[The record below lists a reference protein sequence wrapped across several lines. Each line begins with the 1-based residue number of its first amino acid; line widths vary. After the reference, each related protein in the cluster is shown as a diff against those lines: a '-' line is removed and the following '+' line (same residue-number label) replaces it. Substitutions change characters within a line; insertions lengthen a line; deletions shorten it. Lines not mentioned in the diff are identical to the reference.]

1 MPCCTNCRPA
11 PRSCPDAAV
20 SSLLVSALRDVV
32 GAAHVLVDA
41 DVRATYETDWLGQ
54 THGTT
59 PAVVRPGSAQ
69 EVAAVL
75 GVCAAAGV
83 AVVPQGGNTGLVGG
97 SVPRGGAVLL
107 SMQRCSSLSTVD
119 TLSMQVTAGAGVTI
133 EHLQQHARAAG
144 LDFAVDWGA
153 RATATVGGAVN
164 TNAGGSRVVRFGT
177 MRAQVMGLQAVFADG
192 SIVTQLEGLP
202 KETAGPHLPSL
213 LVGSEGTLAVVTAAR
228 LRLVPW
234 FRATAAAL
242 VACDSLVDAVSLLPQ
257 LRQLPNLDAVE
268 LLMPEALAIACKFL
282 DVRPPVAP
290 SSAGAF
296 VMVDCAAH
304 HDPTDELASLL
315 ANERGVLAVGLQR
328 DLLYRI
334 RDHVT
339 IAIGALGVPLKLD
352 VAVPVQHLDRLV
364 RRVTAAV
371 PGDARLVIFGHL
383 AEGNLHVNVL
393 GAGEAAPLLRERV
406 LEAAIELGGTIS
418 AEHGIGVAK
427 ADWLERLKG
436 PAAYAALRA
445 IKSALDPTNLLNP
458 GVLYPDL
465 PTRHDPQP
473 RFT

>member
-1 MPCCTNCRPA
+1 M
-11 PRSCPDAAV
+11 
-20 SSLLVSALRDVV
+20 SSLLVTALRNVV
-32 GAAHVLVDA
+32 GADHVLVDA
-41 DVRATYETDWLGQ
+41 DLRATYETDWLRQ
-54 THGTT
+54 WTGTT
-59 PAVVRPGSAQ
+59 PAVVRPGSAE

-97 SVPRGGAVLL
+97 SVPRDGAVLL
-107 SMQRCSSLSTVD
+107 SMQRFTALGPVDALSL
-119 TLSMQVTAGAGVTI
+119 QVTAGAGVTI
-133 EHLQQHARAAG
+133 EQLQLHARAAG

-153 RATATVGGAVN
+153 RSTATVGGAVS

-228 LRLVPW
+228 LKLVPW
-234 FRATAAAL
+234 YRSTAAAL
-242 VACDSLVDAVSLLPQ
+242 IACDSLVNAVSLLPR
-257 LRQLPNLDAVE
+257 LRELTSLDAVE
-268 LLMPEALAIACKFL
+268 LILPEALTIACSHLSVK
-282 DVRPPVAP
+282 PPLEP

-304 HDPTDELASLL
+304 RDPTDELAALL
-315 ANERGVLAVGLQR
+315 KDERGVLAVGAQR

-334 RDHVT
+334 RDHIT
-339 IAIGALGVPLKLD
+339 IAIGARGAPLKLD

-364 RRVTAAV
+364 RRVQAAV
-371 PGDARLVIFGHL
+371 PRGAELVIFGHL

-393 GAGEAAPLLRERV
+393 GAGKAASHLREQV
-406 LEAAIELGGTIS
+406 LTAAIDLGGTIS

-427 ADWLERLKG
+427 AEWLERLKG
-436 PAAYAALRA
+436 PAAYAVVRA
-445 IKSALDPTNLLNP
+445 VKRALDPADMLNP
-458 GVLYPDL
+458 GVIF
-465 PTRHDPQP
+465 PT
-473 RFT
+473 